1 MTFQPDKIVEVD
13 LDLNDRLYVNTFISK
28 GDRGFIGGTDMETG
42 KSFGYELAID
52 PAMFTPGA
60 LRKANA
66 EAVTTMLNDRNQDGS
81 LAAAVQSGMTILPDH
96 EVYDRLK
103 EMAAAPPNMNADF
116 AAAAA
121 APVARRLEPGTIAVP
136 LGKPGG

>member
-1 MTFQPDKIVEVD
+1 MAFQPDKIVELD

-28 GDRGFIGGTDMETG
+28 GDRGFIGGVDTETG
-42 KSFGYELAID
+42 KSFGYELPID
-52 PAMFTPGA
+52 PAMFAKGG
-60 LRKANA
+60 LRRENTA
-66 EAVTTMLNDRNQDGS
+66 AVTALLNERNQDGS

-103 EMAAAPPNMNADF
+103 EMAAAPPDIAADF
-116 AAAAA
+116 AAV
-121 APVARRLEPGTIAVP
+121 APAPATRRPEPGVISVP

>member
-1 MTFQPDKIVEVD
+1 MTFQPDKIVELD

-28 GDRGFIGGTDMETG
+28 GDRGFIGGVDTDTG
-42 KSFGYELAID
+42 KSFGFELPID
-52 PAMFTPGA
+52 PAMFTKGG
-60 LRKANA
+60 LRRENTA
-66 EAVTTMLNDRNQDGS
+66 AVTGLLNERNQDGS

>member
-1 MTFQPDKIVEVD
+1 MAFQPDKIVELD
-13 LDLNDRLYVNTFISK
+13 LDLNDRLYLNTFISK
-28 GDRGFIGGTDMETG
+28 GERGFIGGVDTETG
-42 KSFGYELAID
+42 QSFGYELPID
-52 PAMFTPGA
+52 PAMFAPGA
-60 LRKANA
+60 LRRANT
-66 EAVTTMLNDRNQDGS
+66 EAVTTLLNERNKDGS

-103 EMAAAPPNMNADF
+103 EMAAAPANMGADF

-121 APVARRLEPGTIAVP
+121 APAQRRPEPGVISVP